1 MGIDHVIDL
10 DCVPKHAL
18 TTPGLLARLKART
31 RAEAII
37 QLHRDHGD
45 QRPPADMGFEMVR
58 RMPDGKEEVQTV
70 LVRDL
75 LDEAAALD
83 SLEPHCAD
91 CPANRAGRPFGCFD
105 NINYPIS
112 QKAELWLLKQLP
124 GPDDVL
130 PLMLLRRTLTDYLS
144 DGAEIVRIRQRPGV
158 IFQTGERFARRIDDV
173 QIATDQVFELLFL
186 PEVIAPA
193 HAALLLLFFGA
204 IPRDMA
210 ADELMHLTQASPD
223 HATRRDVPFLLSPDP
238 ADDETIAEIKA
249 FFAALHAAYRLDVP
263 LSLDA

>member
-10 DCVPKHAL
+10 DCMPKRAL

-45 QRPPADMGFEMVR
+45 QRPPSDMGFEMVR
-58 RMPDGKEEVQTV
+58 RTPDGQEEVQVV

-75 LDEAAALD
+75 LDEAAALE
-83 SLEPHCAD
+83 SLESHCAG
-91 CPANRAGRPFGCFD
+91 CPANRAKRSFGCFD

-124 GPDDVL
+124 GPDDTLVL
-130 PLMLLRRTLTDYLS
+130 LLLRRTLSDYLFQS
-144 DGAEIVRIRQRPGV
+144 ADIARIRQTPGV
-158 IFQTGERFARRIDDV
+158 IFQTGDRFARRIDDV
-173 QIATDQVFELLFL
+173 QIATDQVFEMLFL
-186 PEVIAPA
+186 PDVIRPA

-204 IPRDMA
+204 IPRDMD
-210 ADELMHLTQASPD
+210 ADELMRLTQPSED
-223 HATRRDVPFLLSPDP
+223 HVTRRDTPFLLLPDP
-238 ADDETIAEIKA
+238 ADDETITEIKA
-249 FFAALHAAYRLDVP
+249 FFDALYVAYRLNVP